1 MLYKLINLT
10 KIPNIINSTTTA
22 SIGRVYTSLQQ
33 FYPRSDTIHIHF
45 EQKDSDI
52 ILTLIFYYN
61 SINKDWTGIKIIC
74 MAIMVTCEFWKLQT
88 NALFSILNCLLPDIM
103 ATNITKYD
111 HRQNTVNTWNM
122 FIPIE
127 CVNHTKFT

>member
-52 ILTLIFYYN
+52 ILTLIFYYT
-61 SINKDWTGIKIIC
+61 SINKDWTGVKIPVQFQYEYIIIC
-74 MAIMVTCEFWKLQT
+74 MAIMVTCEFWKLKT

-103 ATNITKYD
+103 ATNITK
-111 HRQNTVNTWNM
+111 
-122 FIPIE
+122 
-127 CVNHTKFT
+127 